1 MNKYV
6 PMNDNE
12 KDIIE
17 TLDAYLVARNSNDTQ
32 NLANL
37 FDEVGKYIAGDGT
50 TMKGKNGIANSD
62 PVWWTQ
68 YGKQKILNPKF
79 HIEESK
85 ATVSTIGKWGLG
97 HKYPQTF
104 YLIKSDGKWLFSKIA
119 IER

>member
-1 MNKYV
+1 MIRLTKVCIKIVILLILCSCDTPINKYV

-37 FDEVGKYIAGDGT
+37 FDEVGEYIAGDGT

-97 HKYPQTF
+97 Q
-104 YLIKSDGKWLFSKIA
+104 
-119 IER
+119 